1 MITLEETNT
10 GNTALHG
17 HGHGQ
22 GMAEAR
28 GLWADPVVK
37 SIVVDPKTGDFTVG
51 NNITRYQSEQRAY
64 GVTNSIL
71 SSEGVNANEGC
82 MGCDLGRSTMQG
94 QVPGIVDRIMNTGN
108 NYMSGG
114 KHMGPKN
121 QGGSVVNG
129 VDQTP
134 KAAVPQVPH

>member
-1 MITLEETNT
+1 
-10 GNTALHG
+10 
-17 HGHGQ
+17 
-22 GMAEAR
+22 
-28 GLWADPVVK
+28 
-37 SIVVDPKTGDFTVG
+37 
-51 NNITRYQSEQRAY
+51 
-64 GVTNSIL
+64 
-71 SSEGVNANEGC
+71 
-82 MGCDLGRSTMQG
+82 
-94 QVPGIVDRIMNTGN
+94 MNTGN